1 MAFQFQYNKTSL
13 NNLGKQLKVREGA
26 LPILKNKESALRA
39 EVIKHK
45 GYLRDAEAR
54 HEDVRSDGER
64 LLPLVGRFPLE
75 RVKIDKVDIEHRK
88 IAGVAIPIFKEVSLK
103 FEEILWHEAPHWYP
117 DVFVYLQRE
126 AEERVKLEIAKRQL
140 AILEHERKRTTQKV
154 NLYEKVQIP
163 ELRDAIKKIKRF
175 LEDKENLSKAA
186 QKIVKSRMV
195 EA

>member
-13 NNLGKQLKVREGA
+13 NDLGKQLKIREGA

-45 GYLRDAEAR
+45 SLLRKAKQEAENIK
-54 HEDVRSDGER
+54 EEGKQ
-64 LLPLVGRFPLE
+64 LLELTGRFPIE
-75 RVKIDKVDIEHRK
+75 RVDIDVLQIQKRK
-88 IAGVAIPIFKEVSLK
+88 IAGVSIPVFETLKLRFQEV
-103 FEEILWHEAPHWYP
+103 LWHEAPHWYP
-117 DVFVYLQRE
+117 DVFNHLERE
-126 AEERVKLEIAKRQL
+126 AEGVLKYELARRQL
-140 AILEHERKRTTQKV
+140 GILERERKRTTQKV

-163 ELRDAIKKIKRF
+163 ELKDAIKKIKRF

-186 QKIVKSRMV
+186 QKIVKSRKM